1 MTIPSRPPVK
11 NRGGSINDD
20 RKHAKPRRP
29 AAGASDVPT
38 VADGLAADVLN
49 AAVAATAQL
58 LTFVLPADAALSA
71 FFRARK
77 SGARD
82 RAFIA
87 ETAYAVLRRKRLLER
102 LAATGPNLEPAFLA
116 PGSTPKRGPKNAGP
130 RRISPRELVLL
141 SLSRVRGMSQ
151 RQLEGALLPGEAEW
165 LADIRR
171 QPEPE
176 LTLAEQLDFPDW
188 LVERL
193 APRMTPEELLA
204 LARALN
210 TPAPLDLRVNTLKA
224 ERDGV
229 IQRLA
234 ADGIV
239 ATPCPYSPLGLR
251 LKTKPYLAKHPAY
264 LDGSIEVQDEG
275 SQLLGFLLAPKR
287 GEMVV
292 DFCAGAGGKT
302 LILGALM
309 RSTGRLYAFDVSDKR
324 LAKLK
329 PRAARAGLSNVH
341 PACLSGENDT
351 RVKRLQGKA
360 DRVLVDAPCSGLGA
374 SVIGV
379 DVKEEKLE
387 KARELGAL
395 HTVHALRED
404 PVKAVLALTDGVGAD
419 VALEIVGGAAVPP
432 VIQQCMDLLRPGGRL
447 VYATCSILAEENE
460 AIVDAFLA
468 SHADFHRLSAQE
480 VLAAQGMVV
489 DCGDDMRLSPQKHGT
504 DAFYAAV
511 LERAK

>member
-1 MTIPSRPPVK
+1 MS
-11 NRGGSINDD
+11 DD
-20 RKHAKPRRP
+20 RKHGKPRGTARGAGGPRRDAARTTTGHGAEQP
-29 AAGASDVPT
+29 AAVE
-38 VADGLAADVLN
+38 GLAADLLN
-49 AAVAATAQL
+49 AAVAATAAL
-58 LTFVLPADAALSA
+58 LTFSQPADAALSA

-77 SGARD
+77 SGAKD

-102 LAATGPNLEPAFLA
+102 LAACGPNLEPAFLA
-116 PGSTPKRGPKNAGP
+116 PGSTPKRGPRPGAASAGA

-151 RQLEGALLPGEAEW
+151 RQLEGALLPGEVEW
-165 LADIRR
+165 LAEIRR

-176 LTLAEQLDFPDW
+176 LTLAERLDFPDW

-193 APRMTPEELLA
+193 APRMSPEELLA

-224 ERDGV
+224 EREGV
-229 IQRLA
+229 IARLA
-234 ADGIV
+234 ADGIA
-239 ATPCPYSPLGLR
+239 ATPCPYSPLGVR
-251 LKTKPYLAKHPAY
+251 LKTKPYLQKHPAY

-275 SQLLGFLLAPKR
+275 SQLLGILLAPR
-287 GEMVV
+287 RSEMVV

-341 PACLSGENDT
+341 PACISGENDT

-360 DRVLVDAPCSGLGA
+360 DRVLVDAPCSGMGTLRRNPDLKWRQSPQ
-374 SVIGV
+374 SVDELV
-379 DVKEEKLE
+379 VKQAAILAAAAKLL
-387 KARELGAL
+387 K
-395 HTVHALRED
+395 
-404 PVKAVLALTDGVGAD
+404 
-419 VALEIVGGAAVPP
+419 
-432 VIQQCMDLLRPGGRL
+432 PGGRL

-460 AIVDAFLA
+460 EIVNAFLA
-468 SHADFHRLSAQE
+468 AHADFRRLSAQE
-480 VLAAQGMVV
+480 VLAAQGIAI
-489 DCGDDMRLSPQKHGT
+489 DCGEDMHLSPQKHGT

-511 LERAK
+511 LERTK

>member
-1 MTIPSRPPVK
+1 MTNPSKPPFK
-11 NRGGSINDD
+11 SRGGSMSDD
-20 RKHAKPRRP
+20 RKRGKPRVTSE
-29 AAGASDVPT
+29 ATA
-38 VADGLAADVLN
+38 VADGLAADLLN
-49 AAVAATAQL
+49 AAVAASAQL

-77 SGARD
+77 SGAKD

-116 PGSTPKRGPKNAGP
+116 PGSTPKRGPKVAGP

-193 APRMTPEELLA
+193 APRMSAEELLA

-229 IQRLA
+229 ITRLA

-251 LKTKPYLAKHPAY
+251 LKTKPYLQKHPAY

-287 GEMVV
+287 SEMVV

-351 RVKRLQGKA
+351 RVKRLSGKV
-360 DRVLVDAPCSGLGA
+360 DRVLVDAPCSGLGTLRRNPDLKWRQSPQ
-374 SVIGV
+374 SVDELTAKQTAI
-379 DVKEEKLE
+379 LAAA
-387 KARELGAL
+387 AR
-395 HTVHALRED
+395 
-404 PVKAVLALTDGVGAD
+404 
-419 VALEIVGGAAVPP
+419 
-432 VIQQCMDLLRPGGRL
+432 LLKPGGRL
-447 VYATCSILAEENE
+447 VYATCSILTEENE
-460 AIVDAFLA
+460 GIVDAFLA
-468 SHADFHRLSAQE
+468 THADFHRLSAQE
-480 VLAAQGMVV
+480 VLSAQGIVI
-489 DCGDDMRLSPQKHGT
+489 DCGEDMRLSPQKHGT

-511 LERAK
+511 LERSK